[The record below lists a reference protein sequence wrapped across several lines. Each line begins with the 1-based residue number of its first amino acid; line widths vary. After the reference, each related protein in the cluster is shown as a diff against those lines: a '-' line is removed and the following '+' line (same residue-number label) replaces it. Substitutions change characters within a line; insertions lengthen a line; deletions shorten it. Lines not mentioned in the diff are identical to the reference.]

1 MLVSLVFSKFAHTLK
16 VEVHAMNKGPRKKK
30 SHKKDKSKI
39 NSFLVDDDTRNAIM
53 LSILAQLDSQS
64 IDETGSLFEV
74 APDSNQ
80 PTLSYNV
87 LVTTSAQTQ
96 EIEFHIYNP
105 ADPSNQLGEGAQ
117 GKVIVAQNMVT
128 GNLVAVKVQSANG
141 ITFDEDLMRERRNLK
156 IAKKLIGIA
165 SNFKREADGSE
176 KQYEYTLME
185 YVSGQNLNNYLYEI
199 DTSKD
204 KESPEYFSS
213 KKDIELRKKLS
224 IVALLIKQVI
234 DLHEKYQLAHRD
246 IKTDNFVIS
255 DLSALVLSLID
266 LGSAIQYGSDVK
278 ENDKTNVGTFGYVAP
293 EMLKPILVRPYY
305 NFSCDYWALG
315 VVIAEVLTAANYQ
328 AELRKMM
335 LVAKAKDTLLE
346 LTLADVQKMMPDVFG
361 SSSNNHPIW
370 KELTSLVAILLQ
382 EQPEIRPNL
391 TGLKDIRAR
400 LHKLYLEHPADANLG
415 FARYKAMKRQNT
427 LAALPRPS
435 VREESSA
442 DLVKKSK
449 EKKEKPKLVRS
460 TTLKSLDPMMQSTST
475 LSMVAESSLVEI
487 EKVDPALATEKLKKV
502 RKKRSA
508 SAAPKKT
515 SDIASSSND
524 LHESQLSTL
533 SISDSS
539 KTKKS
544 TLKLERVDEAEVV
557 ISATKVKKRKKANI
571 ENNANTNSSNP
582 ASHQL
587 ESEKALSVLLEKL
600 SLTEESSSSVTP
612 PVIVPP
618 RERALLSLFAQKTRH
633 VRGLSGDATGFQI
646 ELASLQKMAESLSL
660 AAPSDNPTVVEK
672 MSDVKKSCEHILKH
686 N

>member
-1 MLVSLVFSKFAHTLK
+1 
-16 VEVHAMNKGPRKKK
+16 MNKGPHKKK
-30 SHKKDKSKI
+30 SQKKDKSKI
-39 NSFLVDDDTRNAIM
+39 NTCLVDDDTRNAIM

-64 IDETGSLFEV
+64 IEETGSLFEV
-74 APDSNQ
+74 APDPRQ
-80 PTLSYNV
+80 PNLSYNV
-87 LVTTSAQTQ
+87 LVTTSVQTQ

-165 SNFKREADGSE
+165 SNFKIEADGSE
-176 KQYEYTLME
+176 KQYEYTIME

-199 DTSKD
+199 DKSKD
-204 KESPEYFSS
+204 KESPEYFSA
-213 KKDIELRKKLS
+213 KKDIDLRKKLS
-224 IVALLIKQVI
+224 IVALLIKQLI
-234 DLHEKYQLAHRD
+234 DLHEKHQLAHRD

-255 DLSALVLSLID
+255 DLSALTLSLID

-293 EMLKPILVRPYY
+293 EMLKPISSRPYY

-315 VVIAEVLTAANYQ
+315 VVIAEVLTSANYQ

-335 LVAKAKDTLLE
+335 LAAKAKDTLPE
-346 LTLADVQKMMPDVFG
+346 LTLSDLQQIMPDVFG
-361 SSSNNHPIW
+361 GSSNTHPIW

-382 EQPEIRPNL
+382 EQAEIRPRLN
-391 TGLKDIRAR
+391 GLMDIRAR
-400 LHKLYLEHPADANLG
+400 LHKLYLENPADTNLG

-427 LAALPRPS
+427 VAALPSPS
-435 VREESSA
+435 VKAQASLE
-442 DLVKKSK
+442 LVKKGK
-449 EKKEKPKLVRS
+449 EKKEKPKLARS
-460 TTLKSLDPMMQSTST
+460 TTLKSLDPIMQSTPTPSI
-475 LSMVAESSLVEI
+475 VAESSLVEI
-487 EKVDPALATEKLKKV
+487 EKVGPVLATEKLQKV

-515 SDIASSSND
+515 SDIASSPND
-524 LHESQLSTL
+524 LDASQLSTA
-533 SISDSS
+533 SISDSP
-539 KTKKS
+539 KTKKNN
-544 TLKLERVDEAEVV
+544 LKLDRVDEAEVV
-557 ISATKVKKRKKANI
+557 IRATKAKKRKKANT

-582 ASHQL
+582 VSLQL
-587 ESEKALSVLLEKL
+587 ESEKTLSVLIEKL
-600 SLTEESSSSVTP
+600 SITEESSSSVTP
-612 PVIVPP
+612 PVIVPS

-633 VRGLSGDATGFQI
+633 VRGLSGDTTGFQI

-672 MSDVKKSCEHILKH
+672 MSDVKKSCELILKR